1 MLQNARVKAF
11 TIYYRFYHFTE
22 LLRENQLEDAGGG
35 GGLNCEICKMQN
47 ISNTEKDSETNPKEI
62 NLTKPVDTGEMLTLD
77 N

>member
-22 LLRENQLEDAGGG
+22 LLRENQLEDGGG
-35 GGLNCEICKMQN
+35 RGGVNCEICKMQN
-47 ISNTEKDSETNPKEI
+47 ISNTEKDSETNLKEI
-62 NLTKPVDTGEMLTLD
+62 NLTKSVDTGEMLTSD